1 METESG
7 AIQYYLQDELGSPL
21 RVLYK
26 NGYGEI
32 YGYDEFGND
41 FCGSEKTFNA
51 KTNTVFKEN
60 VNHLDIQDIVLMKLA
75 EHILHKPESINLKE
89 ECLRQKM

>member
-1 METESG
+1 MFYIKTDMVKSTDMTNLEMTSVV
-7 AIQYYLQDELGSPL
+7 L
-21 RVLYK
+21 RKHLMQ
-26 NGYGEI
+26 
-32 YGYDEFGND
+32 
-41 FCGSEKTFNA
+41 